1 MLQTQNFIGNFNS
14 IINALECIPLEIL
27 NIKLFSSSKL
37 MDGRS
42 IDGKK
47 KFKLKKLIQFP
58 RDIYNYNMYF
68 LKTIFVIYPKKKKF
82 YLHIALSHYFASMFI
97 LNIIFLKYSNNIY
110 IYTHITYL
118 FIFIHVLSNVQYI
131 FWPYYTQLKIYYY
144 FIHSYNYYKI

>member
-68 LKTIFVIYPKKKKF
+68 LKTIFVIYPKKKKRN
-82 YLHIALSHYFASMFI
+82 S
-97 LNIIFLKYSNNIY
+97 IY
-110 IYTHITYL
+110 ILLCPITL
-118 FIFIHVLSNVQYI
+118 HQCSFL
-131 FWPYYTQLKIYYY
+131 TLY
-144 FIHSYNYYKI
+144 F

>member
-1 MLQTQNFIGNFNS
+1 MG
-14 IINALECIPLEIL
+14 
-27 NIKLFSSSKL
+27 
-37 MDGRS
+37 
-42 IDGKK
+42 K

-144 FIHSYNYYKI
+144 FIHSYNYYKIQSKTLQENNSLLMNYFVGKTIKIFGQTYKQIKRWVNNSWG